1 MLLPFLRE
9 RREVVLTTMNRQGA
23 QGILDGASKAMLE
36 NEFGTHRDEDVVQQI
51 LEKGEIQEA
60 TVRHFPFRPL
70 PLLSILRI
78 MLTLASI
85 EPRTPG

>member
-1 MLLPFLRE
+1 MVLLELGI
-9 RREVVLTTMNRQGA
+9 RQGA

-60 TVRHFPFRPL
+60 TVRRVPLFPWL
-70 PLLSILRI
+70 
-78 MLTLASI
+78 
-85 EPRTPG
+85 E